1 MLELLA
7 LPASEYC
14 CEEMKLLLLLEVRV
28 EDVVVDLL
36 GGLSNR
42 IEGLESGEAICAEE
56 ETDVSNQEVT
66 DLQLLPCLLVVAVLR
81 QFLCLFLER
90 LDERKEAIG
99 PLIAQVVLKR

>member
-7 LPASEYC
+7 LPAGEYC

-36 GGLSNR
+36 GGLSNCV
-42 IEGLESGEAICAEE
+42 EGLESGKAISAEE
-56 ETDVSNQEVT
+56 EADVSDEEVT

-90 LDERKEAIG
+90 LDESKEAIG
-99 PLIAQVVLKR
+99 PLIAQVVLER

>member
-1 MLELLA
+1 
-7 LPASEYC
+7 
-14 CEEMKLLLLLEVRV
+14 MKLLLLLEVRV

-42 IEGLESGEAICAEE
+42 VEDLQSGEAISAEE
-56 ETDVSNQEVT
+56 ETDVSDEEVA

-90 LDERKEAIG
+90 LYESKEAIG
-99 PLIAQVVLKR
+99 PLIAQVVLER